1 MVWAGMWG
9 LMGSVVQAQSDK
21 IVFTGAG
28 RSWMH
33 HDRVAGSLL
42 DSTEVAG
49 SWMAGDSVTPRRVM
63 AGMALFDLGVI
74 ARPDRST
81 EIVAVTRVTSTLDGF
96 WGQGVGFQVR
106 ELYARGVIRGRIR
119 YRLGDLD
126 LRLTPYTLWN
136 GNGDLGNRLPDVWRV
151 WSDWVDYDRF
161 QRDGHW
167 RQQGLDVDVALS
179 SRWLDEITVRGALT
193 KQRATDYFF
202 QPDRLLG
209 LATGEAKRGLW
220 SGGYRM
226 VSLFDVAPTAQFSTA
241 AASSTVHS
249 VNVAGKHKAQSR
261 WTWGA
266 EAGTSLTRFVDMVGA
281 PEPGRDG
288 FVEVWGR
295 WTAADTTGR
304 LRGLSWTVEARRV
317 GTGFRSPGAQ
327 SRRTDWAATSNEW
340 GFYTNQ
346 ERVRPL
352 TTVDL
357 LQDPGVY
364 RPTLSMGLQA
374 YNPVFRNAMPYGA
387 ATPNR
392 QGVAISMRRDRPSEV
407 LSYSEVRLDFATELA
422 GQGISNFRSMA
433 VLDGYARLRLD
444 RWYGGE
450 RPFAWDLHLHAER
463 TERAGLAGLGTGLDG
478 LGAID
483 WKQAWLAGGFSWQ
496 FQRDLGLQFSLISLQ
511 AQGTEYLA
519 ERDAF
524 DRIVD
529 YRRFTADL
537 KERVLATG
545 LNYRFTDSIRLDL
558 QYRAL
563 FRNDALMSAYDYQ
576 WSQWSLLYTLFF

>member
-1 MVWAGMWG
+1 MGRLVGTLVG
-9 LMGSVVQAQSDK
+9 LAPWLMLQAQQDR

-28 RSWMH
+28 RMWMH
-33 HDRVAGSLL
+33 HDRVSGALL
-42 DSTEVAG
+42 EDGTLNGTLVAG
-49 SWMAGDSVTPRRVM
+49 DTVTPRRVM
-63 AGMALFDLGVI
+63 AGTALFDFGVV
-74 ARPDRST
+74 ARPDRTT

-106 ELYARGVIRGRIR
+106 ELYARGVIRGKIR
-119 YRLGDLD
+119 YRVGDLD

-136 GNGDLGNRLPDVWRV
+136 GNGDLGNRIPDLWRV

-167 RQQGLDVDVALS
+167 RQQGLDVDAALA
-179 SRWLDEITVRGALT
+179 SRWFDEITVRGALT

-209 LATGEAKRGLW
+209 LGTLEIRRGRW
-220 SGGYRM
+220 NGGYRM

-241 AASSTVHS
+241 AARSTVHS
-249 VNVAGKHKAQSR
+249 VDLRGKVKAQSQ

-266 EAGTSLTRFVDMVGA
+266 EAGWSGTEFVDMEGA

-288 FVEVWGR
+288 FAEAWGR
-295 WTAADTTGR
+295 WDAADSTGFW
-304 LRGLSWTVEARRV
+304 RGVSATVEARRV
-317 GTGFRSPGAQ
+317 GTGYRSPGAQ
-327 SRRTDWAATSNEW
+327 SRRTDWGASSGTW

-374 YNPVFRNAMPYGA
+374 YNPAFRNALPYGA

-392 QGVAISMRRDRPSEV
+392 QGLAVAMRRDRPEEAWSFGE
-407 LSYSEVRLDFATELA
+407 LRLDLTTELA
-422 GQGISNFRSMA
+422 GQGIATHRNMG
-433 VLDGYARLRLD
+433 VLDGYTRLRLD
-444 RWYGGE
+444 RWYGGQ
-450 RPFAWDLHLHAER
+450 RPFSWDLHLHAER
-463 TERAGLAGLGTGLDG
+463 TDRAGLADTG
-478 LGAID
+478 LGAVD
-483 WKQAWLAGGFSWQ
+483 WRQAWFAGGFQWQ
-496 FQRDLGLQFSLISLQ
+496 FQRDLSLQ
-511 AQGTEYLA
+511 CSLLSLRAQGTEYLA
-519 ERDAF
+519 VRDPF

-529 YRRFTADL
+529 YRRHEADL
-537 KERVLATG
+537 RERVLATG
-545 LNYRFTDSIRLDL
+545 LSYRFTDSIRLDL

-563 FRNDALMSAYDYQ
+563 FRNDALLAAYDYQ
-576 WSQWSLLYTLFF
+576 WSQWNFLYTLYF